1 MKAYIHNNQV
11 KVGTE
16 KPVIDVNNAHAW
28 HRVMFD
34 WESGLLDVENAEVFH
49 DIEGNKMICIVNER
63 KSYPAGMISNYKKD
77 HDIIPIVDGQEVNY
91 NKETK
96 QITGII

>member
-28 HRVMFD
+28 HRVMFE
-34 WESGLLDVENAEVFH
+34 WESGLMIVENAMLDACDGYEICVYLDDKAVF
-49 DIEGNKMICIVNER
+49 IK
-63 KSYPAGMISNYKKD
+63 
-77 HDIIPIVDGQEVNY
+77 DGQEVNY

-96 QITGII
+96 QITKIQ